1 MQSEH
6 LCGMVYETY
15 LPVLRKRISLE
26 NTQLVLFF
34 LERRTV
40 GIRSYRDENPRNMKV
55 LIINKNDIYWGF
67 IGEVIRGKKGDDELL
82 VYFNDVGEALL
93 YHDSEIRYLDEMT

>member
-1 MQSEH
+1 
-6 LCGMVYETY
+6 
-15 LPVLRKRISLE
+15 
-26 NTQLVLFF
+26 
-34 LERRTV
+34 
-40 GIRSYRDENPRNMKV
+40 MKV